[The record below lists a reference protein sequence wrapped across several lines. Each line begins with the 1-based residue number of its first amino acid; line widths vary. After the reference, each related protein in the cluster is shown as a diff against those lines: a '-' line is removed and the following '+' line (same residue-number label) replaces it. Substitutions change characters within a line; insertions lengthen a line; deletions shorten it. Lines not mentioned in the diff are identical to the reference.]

1 MTTNC
6 YQIAFEQATRE
17 IAAIDA
23 EIRKLT
29 RRKELLEKLLEP
41 LKLLVPEFGSFATH
55 VTVLDNNL
63 PYSEVATQVSPVM
76 LMKVSEPE
84 GSRSKLRFG
93 WRSRERRRWTSTQ
106 EETEG
111 PSLTKMLPGSPTA
124 FGTSVARSTAIT
136 RRIGSGPRTNL
147 SIRLADPNAVLFCI
161 PAPREPI
168 HSLPLDR
175 CAFLGNFLA

>member
-1 MTTNC
+1 MRTNC
-6 YQIAFEQATRE
+6 YQIAFEQATSE

-63 PYSEVATQVSPVM
+63 PYSEVATQVSPVV

-84 GSRSKLRFG
+84 GVPIEAPVWVAQPGTEEMDLHARRNRRSVSHEDVAGLAYRFWNERGQVHGHHEADWLRAAH
-93 WRSRERRRWTSTQ
+93 EL
-106 EETEG
+106 EY
-111 PSLTKMLPGSPTA
+111 SP
-124 FGTSVARSTAIT
+124 
-136 RRIGSGPRTNL
+136 
-147 SIRLADPNAVLFCI
+147 C
-161 PAPREPI
+161 
-168 HSLPLDR
+168 
-175 CAFLGNFLA
+175 